1 MARRDGNKPFNRRN
15 NRKGTHQRRRT
26 TRGHRMMSKF
36 KKYKYYEEGGGTMS
50 RLPTV
55 KIGDKN
61 YFVDSRLGEL
71 RNVDNPHDIK
81 VLTCRDCI
89 QADFC
94 NHVNEPHNIDGNCV
108 IDK

>member
-1 MARRDGNKPFNRRN
+1 
-15 NRKGTHQRRRT
+15 
-26 TRGHRMMSKF
+26 
-36 KKYKYYEEGGGTMS
+36 MS

-89 QADFC
+89 RADFC
-94 NHVNEPHNIDGNCV
+94 NHVNESHNINDVCV
-108 IDK
+108 VNK